1 MADAANDM
9 TKKGLSR
16 LLPSWT
22 ADYKSS
28 FLPDDIIAAIIVT
41 ILLVPQALAYAL
53 LAGLPPKMGIY
64 AAILPLVVYALL
76 GTSKHISIGPTAVI
90 SLMTAAAI
98 AAVPEGMRIQAASMI
113 AVLAGLMMM
122 GLGMLK
128 SGAIMNF
135 VSRPV
140 VNAYVTGA
148 AILIM
153 ISQLRHI
160 FGIEAGGGTALE
172 LVRSIGAGL
181 SQTNVP
187 TLILGLGVIV
197 FLWTVKRYGA
207 FGLYKLGMPRKGARI
222 VARLGPFSAVII
234 TILLSFIMGLAATYK
249 VAVVGDV
256 TAGLPSLSIPSTDF
270 AMYRDLALAAFLIG
284 LVGFVDGM
292 STAQTL
298 AARSRSRIIPDR
310 EMIALGVAN
319 ISAGMSGGYPVN
331 GSMSRSA
338 VNFSAGAKTQ
348 LAGIITAG
356 LMCVTAVFLTP
367 LLYHLPLATL
377 AALII
382 VACISLIDFKHLWRT
397 WKYSKADGITAFA
410 TFVSV
415 LVFGIEIGVLV
426 GVILSMA
433 IHIRLTL
440 TPHAVLV
447 GRFPGTEHYRDVERY
462 NVETSERVKTLRID
476 ESLYFAN
483 ARFLEDRV
491 AKLVQ
496 DSPDLEHLIL
506 MCTSVNRIDAS
517 ALNSLL
523 SINKRLDM
531 AGAKLHLS
539 EVHSKVKDR
548 LHRST
553 FFEKLTGEVY
563 LSQHDAMEALDD
575 EPDWAALSDHID
587 IH

>member
-1 MADAANDM
+1 MANSTQD
-9 TKKGLSR
+9 KKSGR
-16 LLPSWT
+16 RIIFLPSWLMH
-22 ADYKSS
+22 YSPS
-28 FLPDDIIAAIIVT
+28 VLPDDIAAAIIVT
-41 ILLVPQALAYAL
+41 VLLVPQSLAYAL
-53 LAGLPPKMGIY
+53 LAGLPAQMGIY
-64 AAILPLVVYALL
+64 AAILPLLVYAML
-76 GTSKHISIGPTAVI
+76 GTSRHMSVGPTAVI

-98 AAVPEGMRIQAASMI
+98 ASVPEGMRVEAAAML
-113 AVLAGLMMM
+113 AVLAGLMML
-122 GLGMLK
+122 GLGLLK
-128 SGAIMNF
+128 SGAVMNF

-140 VNAYVTGA
+140 VSAYVTGA

-160 FGIEAGGGTALE
+160 FGVSSNGNTALE
-172 LVRSIGAGL
+172 LLRSMLPELIQTNLPTLYLGAGA
-181 SQTNVP
+181 
-187 TLILGLGVIV
+187 IV
-197 FLWTVKRYGA
+197 FLLLVRRYAA
-207 FGLYKLGMPRKGARI
+207 FGFYKLGVPPRGARLM
-222 VARLGPFSAVII
+222 ARFGPFVAVIF
-234 TILLSFIMGLAATYK
+234 TVALSYTMGLSEQSN
-249 VAVVGDV
+249 VAVVGIV
-256 TAGLPSLSIPSTDF
+256 PSGLPRLDIPSTNW
-270 AMYRDLALAAFLIG
+270 AMYRDLILAAFLIG

-298 AARSRSRIIPDR
+298 AARSRSRIVPDR

-319 ISAGMSGGYPVN
+319 ISAGISGGYPVN
-331 GSMSRSA
+331 ASMSRSA

-348 LAGIITAG
+348 MAGVITAA
-356 LMCVTAVFLTP
+356 LMCLTAVFLTP

-382 VACISLIDFKHLWRT
+382 VACFSLFDFRHLWRT
-397 WKYSKADGITAFA
+397 WQYSKADGLTAFA
-410 TFVSV
+410 TFMSV

-440 TPHAVLV
+440 RPHAVLV
-447 GRFPGTEHYRDVERY
+447 GRFPGTEHYRDASRY
-462 NVETSERVKTLRID
+462 NVETSERIKTLRID

-491 AKLVQ
+491 AELVEQ
-496 DSPDLEHLIL
+496 SPHMKHLVL
-506 MCTSVNRIDAS
+506 MCPAVNRIDAS
-517 ALNSLL
+517 ALNSLM

-539 EVHSKVKDR
+539 ELHSHVKDR

-553 FFEKLTGEVY
+553 FFKKLTGEVF
-563 LSQHDAMEALDD
+563 LSQHDAMEALAE